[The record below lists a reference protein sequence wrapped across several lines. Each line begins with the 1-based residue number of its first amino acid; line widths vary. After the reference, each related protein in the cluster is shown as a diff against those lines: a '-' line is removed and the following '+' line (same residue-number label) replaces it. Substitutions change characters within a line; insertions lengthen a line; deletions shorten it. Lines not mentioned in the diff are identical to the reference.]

1 MSKLVV
7 SRQGAVIASCFL
19 EETRLTLGRAPESDV
34 RLESGAVS
42 KHHAVIDVVGN
53 DAILHDLG
61 SVNGT
66 SVNGQR
72 ITRHLLHHGDLI
84 QILSYEIRYV
94 DHKSVAGGDG
104 DRTMVINPAEA
115 AAAAPLAQPSQRAT
129 PARAVEVRYP
139 KGALKWQTGPRAGE
153 VQTLDRLLARVGAP
167 GATAAAIFRRPAGF
181 FIAGL
186 EGAATRVNGKA
197 IGPGWQPIGRGD
209 RIKVGADEAEL
220 VVESA

>member
-1 MSKLVV
+1 MPKLVV
-7 SRQGAVIASCFL
+7 SRDGTLVASRFI
-19 EETRLTLGRAPESDV
+19 ESERLVLGRATDCDV
-34 RLESGAVS
+34 RLEDIAVS
-42 KHHAVIDVVGN
+42 KHHALIEMLGKDFV
-53 DAILHDLG
+53 LRDLD
-61 SVNGT
+61 SANGT
-66 SVNGQR
+66 KVNGQSVS
-72 ITRHLLHHGDLI
+72 RHLLHHGDLI

-167 GATAAAIFRRPAGF
+167 GAPAAAIFRRPAGF